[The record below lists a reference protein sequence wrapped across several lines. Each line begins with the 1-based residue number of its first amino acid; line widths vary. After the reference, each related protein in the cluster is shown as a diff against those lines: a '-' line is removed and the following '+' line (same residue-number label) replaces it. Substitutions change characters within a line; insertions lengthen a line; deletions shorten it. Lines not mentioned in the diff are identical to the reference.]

1 MDRIANDKAN
11 ISAAVQIIDGPVGVS
26 NHRLA
31 CKPPNAATTAADVA
45 QSTMASGLR
54 ARLESLL
61 AATNASRTR
70 RITLF
75 CPSHWTANCTG
86 RSQIP

>member
-11 ISAAVQIIDGPVGVS
+11 ISAAVQTIDGPVGVS

-45 QSTMASGLR
+45 QSTMASGPR
-54 ARLESLL
+54 AQGRNGDDQHSPDEQSPHDFD
-61 AATNASRTR
+61 R
-70 RITLF
+70 
-75 CPSHWTANCTG
+75 NCHHQCQG
-86 RSQIP
+86 QC